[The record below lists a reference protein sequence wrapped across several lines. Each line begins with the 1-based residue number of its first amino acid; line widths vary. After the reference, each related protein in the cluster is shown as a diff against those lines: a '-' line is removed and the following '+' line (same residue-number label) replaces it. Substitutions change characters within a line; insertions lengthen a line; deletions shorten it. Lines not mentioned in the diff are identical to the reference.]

1 MPVYLLFS
9 HCPPFSE
16 ALAWGIWRASDII
29 KPMVCSAAAMVLPV
43 GALTTMI
50 PRWVAAFTSI
60 LSMPTP
66 ARPITINFLPASMTW
81 AVTVEALRTINPS

>member
-1 MPVYLLFS
+1 MAGQGHHQADGMFGSRDGV
-9 HCPPFSE
+9 
-16 ALAWGIWRASDII
+16 AG
-29 KPMVCSAAAMVLPV
+29 

-66 ARPITINFLPASMTW
+66 ARPITISFLPASITW